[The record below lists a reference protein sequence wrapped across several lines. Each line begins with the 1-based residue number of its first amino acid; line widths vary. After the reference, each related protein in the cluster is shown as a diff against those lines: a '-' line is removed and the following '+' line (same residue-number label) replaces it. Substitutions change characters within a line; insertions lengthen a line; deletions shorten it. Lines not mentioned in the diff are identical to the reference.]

1 LGQEKLNFS
10 DISLGIADSDLMKT
24 QLLFDESEKL
34 SKNLEP

>member
-10 DISLGIADSDLMKT
+10 DSSLGIAVSDLIKT
-24 QLLFDESEKL
+24 HLLFDESEKL